1 MPWLRTKAILA
12 GAGAVAVVAIGLLTL
27 KMSAGCAAEEGAPA
41 CTRVLFIG
49 NSYTTVNDL
58 PGVFASLAR
67 SGGHR
72 VETKSAAVDGWT
84 LVNHADSP
92 ATATA
97 LTASPWD
104 IVVLQEM
111 NADGARRIAEALGMS
126 WVYYPVFVHPRAGGD
141 MGNAVLS
148 RWPIIADEKLMLPHI
163 AGLRH
168 AQRIATAA
176 TVMVGDVKVRVYSAH
191 LGTPSDIRPS
201 KRRDQ
206 ARTIVAD
213 AAAYPLVIIAGDM
226 NSHGIGKEFVA
237 SGFLWPTEHNGFTT
251 AIFNWDHV
259 FLKGFTVPAPTASV
273 PKLHGIVR
281 DTLGTS
287 DHDPV
292 WAVAQLP

>member
-1 MPWLRTKAILA
+1 MLPRSRRTAVALICIALV
-12 GAGAVAVVAIGLLTL
+12 GAGCRAVLNYPSPLGPRYAGTAATVA
-27 KMSAGCAAEEGAPA
+27 APA
-41 CTRVLFIG
+41 PRHTIRVVTYNVQWGRHIDRAINVLTTR
-49 NSYTTVNDL
+49 SPL
-58 PGVFASLAR
+58 PDA
-67 SGGHR
+67 
-72 VETKSAAVDGWT
+72 
-84 LVNHADSP
+84 
-92 ATATA
+92 
-97 LTASPWD
+97 D

-111 NADGARRIAEALGMS
+111 DPIGTRRIAEALGMS
-126 WVYYPVFVHPRAGGD
+126 WIYYPAAVHPRAHQD
-141 MGNAVLS
+141 FGNAVLS
-148 RWPIIADEKLMLPHI
+148 RWPIVEDEKLMLPHV

-206 ARTIVAD
+206 AKMIVAD
-213 AAAYPLVIIAGDM
+213 AAAYPLVIVAGDM

-237 SGFLWPTEHNGFTT
+237 NGFVWPTEHNGFTT
-251 AIFNWDHV
+251 AVFNWDHV
-259 FLKGFTVPAPTASV
+259 FLKGFGAPSPAPTMKVA
-273 PKLHGIVR
+273 GIVR

>member
-1 MPWLRTKAILA
+1 MHFRRLAILTVA
-12 GAGAVAVVAIGLLTL
+12 AAVLPVTGCQAVLNYP
-27 KMSAGCAAEEGAPA
+27 SALGPRYSGMAATQLASAPA
-41 CTRVLFIG
+41 PVPPHTIRVVTYNVQWGKHIDRAINVLTTRVP
-49 NSYTTVNDL
+49 L
-58 PGVFASLAR
+58 PNA
-67 SGGHR
+67 
-72 VETKSAAVDGWT
+72 
-84 LVNHADSP
+84 
-92 ATATA
+92 
-97 LTASPWD
+97 D

-111 NADGARRIAEALGMS
+111 NAAGTQRIAEALGMN
-126 WVYYPVFVHPRAGGD
+126 WVYYPVFVHPRAAGD

-148 RWPIIADEKLMLPHI
+148 RWPIVADEKLMLPHI

-237 SGFLWPTEHNGFTT
+237 NGFLWPTEHNGFTT

-259 FLKGFTVPAPTASV
+259 FLKGFAAPAGDQKFT
-273 PKLHGIVR
+273 GIVR

>member
-1 MPWLRTKAILA
+1 MHFRRTAILI
-12 GAGAVAVVAIGLLTL
+12 VA
-27 KMSAGCAAEEGAPA
+27 
-41 CTRVLFIG
+41 
-49 NSYTTVNDL
+49 
-58 PGVFASLAR
+58 
-67 SGGHR
+67 
-72 VETKSAAVDGWT
+72 
-84 LVNHADSP
+84 
-92 ATATA
+92 ATA
-97 LTASPWD
+97 LPGTGCRAVLNYPSALGPRYAGVAATPAVPAPQPLHTIRVVTYNVQWGKHIDRAINVLTTRAPLPDAD

-292 WAVAQLP
+292 WALAQLP